1 MKLLTQKRSA
11 GKRPGI
17 CGTGRPGTDRA
28 GTGRSLMGSLAM
40 GRLATGRPLTQAVLT
55 FFFAACLASL
65 FWSGAVIVH
74 AQQTSATASGSPT
87 RQRGSRVADQVAEKE
102 RAHPFESGEE
112 LLYVAEFSRA
122 LLKKLDVAEFR
133 LTAAREPATEEIIAA
148 AFSEDA
154 STAPYQLKFTG
165 VVSSKGFFTKLFNLR
180 FKEQIESTVDPAS
193 FTVTRTKKVDEQ
205 GKRLRTSETTYRD
218 GKVLWIEK
226 DPNSPSRPPRSAEA
240 TFVGQVQDVLSAIY
254 YLRTQRLELGKTFE
268 LTVSDSGNVYQVPVR
283 VVEKKRMKTVLGRLE
298 ALRVD
303 PEIFGAKGM
312 IDEKGSFSIWLTND
326 KRHIPVSA
334 RIKTE
339 YGTFEITL
347 RKVTQ
352 NKLPTPAVAAVSP
365 AR

>member
-1 MKLLTQKRSA
+1 MIFTVLFA
-11 GKRPGI
+11 VI
-17 CGTGRPGTDRA
+17 CA
-28 GTGRSLMGSLAM
+28 
-40 GRLATGRPLTQAVLT
+40 
-55 FFFAACLASL
+55 ASL
-65 FWSGAVIVH
+65 FWSSAGVAL
-74 AQQTSATASGSPT
+74 AQKTSGSRASNAT
-87 RQRGSRVADQVAEKE
+87 DKE

-133 LTAAREPATEEIIAA
+133 LTAAREPATQKIVAA
-148 AFSEDA
+148 SFSEDKGA
-154 STAPYQLKFTG
+154 APYQLKFTG

-180 FKEQIESTVDPAS
+180 FKEEIESIVDPVS
-193 FTVTRTKKVDEQ
+193 FTVTKTKKVDEQ

-283 VVEKKRMKTVLGRLE
+283 VVEKKRMKTVLGRHE

-303 PEIFGAKGM
+303 PEIFGTKGM
-312 IDEKGSFSIWLTND
+312 IEEKGSFSIWLTND

-339 YGTFEITL
+339 YGTFDITL

-352 NKLPTPAVAAVSP
+352 NSVPTPTVAAMSP
-365 AR
+365 ASN